1 MNPTA
6 GPDGF
11 MMAHP
16 SPGVDSISGRAFSAR
31 RSSSVAQARAAR
43 AVYAFAA
50 GALVYSPPAM
60 NPAVILKRS
69 SGGWRFS

>member
-16 SPGVDSISGRAFSAR
+16 SPGVDSISGRAFGAR

-50 GALVYSPPAM
+50 GTLV
-60 NPAVILKRS
+60 
-69 SGGWRFS
+69 